1 MSVDVYWCTC
11 RALGQLKALAGMVN
25 QLSKGFLTITLAP
38 HLRYAVAEADALAT
52 NAPEQE
58 QVARN
63 LLKAFAPNFKP
74 SQNLLSCDQLTIGLL
89 EACSP
94 HPKVLLLDAGEK
106 PPAWYQQVSI
116 LLCVSYYS
124 GH

>member
-1 MSVDVYWCTC
+1 MILAVLNTKLKAMLEAQLLLT
-11 RALGQLKALAGMVN
+11 ALGQLKALAGMVN

-38 HLRYAVAEADALAT
+38 HLRHAVAEADALAT

-94 HPKVLLLDAGEK
+94 
-106 PPAWYQQVSI
+106 
-116 LLCVSYYS
+116 
-124 GH
+124 